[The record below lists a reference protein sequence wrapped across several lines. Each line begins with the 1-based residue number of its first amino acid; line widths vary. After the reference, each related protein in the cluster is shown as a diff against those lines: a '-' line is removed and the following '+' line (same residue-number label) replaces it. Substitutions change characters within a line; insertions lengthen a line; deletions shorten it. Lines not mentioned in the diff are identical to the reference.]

1 MNIPKIQEEV
11 FFIIYYFL
19 FHIFFFYL
27 SFAFLKQKKLTV
39 LILITSEDGKESI
52 PYEIP
57 NMIGVIKS
65 GELNFSQLIQNIKD
79 IGFDL
84 DNHLISY
91 WSPTSEMNVFC
102 GKDPLAPRIT
112 ISKEDYYES
121 EYVLQANKNNLI
133 NMVCNEIQES
143 YSPFLRFESKF

>member
-1 MNIPKIQEEV
+1 M
-11 FFIIYYFL
+11 FYYFL
-19 FHIFFFYL
+19 FLLFHS
-27 SFAFLKQKKLTV
+27 SFAFIKQKKILTV
-39 LILITSEDGKESI
+39 LISITSEDGKESI

-57 NMIGVIKS
+57 EIAGVIKS
-65 GELNFSQLIQNIKD
+65 GDLNFSQLIQSIKE

-112 ISKEDYYES
+112 VSKEDYDS
-121 EYVLQANKNNLI
+121 NYVNYI
-133 NMVCNEIQES
+133 E
-143 YSPFLRFESKF
+143 

>member
-1 MNIPKIQEEV
+1 MISITNEE
-11 FFIIYYFL
+11 
-19 FHIFFFYL
+19 
-27 SFAFLKQKKLTV
+27 
-39 LILITSEDGKESI
+39 GKESI

-57 NMIGVIKS
+57 EITGVIKS
-65 GELNFSQLIQNIKD
+65 GELNFSQFIQSIKD

-112 ISKEDYYES
+112 IAKEDYES
-121 EYVLQANKNNLI
+121 GYVILDIK
-133 NMVCNEIQES
+133 
-143 YSPFLRFESKF
+143 